1 MNFPTF
7 SLKLPFMTLKE
18 RIQVLFSEVFESKT
32 FDLTVLQKHFSP
44 QYQQHV
50 DGQVLDFEKFA
61 AHIKALKEAVKSTKF
76 HFEHILEEGHCVSTV
91 HHVNAVKKDGSS
103 VKGDV
108 MAYFEFQNDQL
119 ILCKE
124 LTRITQGSEE
134 DADLGSR
141 H

>member
-18 RIQVLFSEVFESKT
+18 RIQVLFLEVFESKT

-61 AHIKALKEAVKSTKF
+61 AHIKALKEAALSLLNFTLSTF
-76 HFEHILEEGHCVSTV
+76 
-91 HHVNAVKKDGSS
+91 
-103 VKGDV
+103 
-108 MAYFEFQNDQL
+108 
-119 ILCKE
+119 
-124 LTRITQGSEE
+124 
-134 DADLGSR
+134 SR
-141 H
+141 KATAFRPCTT